1 MTENYTLNACDAQ
14 TMYDF
19 THDYKCQAILIK
31 HKKPYFIS
39 SFFFFFFLISQ
50 CIIYQKKCQA
60 TLSTQGQCK
69 AHQAYKGNP
78 THLCL

>member
-19 THDYKCQAILIK
+19 THDYKCQALIK

-39 SFFFFFFLISQ
+39 SFFFLISQ
-50 CIIYQKKCQA
+50 CIIYQKKRQA
-60 TLSTQGQCK
+60 TLST
-69 AHQAYKGNP
+69 
-78 THLCL
+78 